1 MGTILFIWSMVA
13 MSQDHV
19 YGRQTGYAWTYSG
32 EYATVQHCEN
42 AGRQLGIKPEFF
54 RCVPTGKK

>member
-1 MGTILFIWSMVA
+1 MSTILFVWSVVA
-13 MSQDHV
+13 MGNTGK
-19 YGRQTGYAWTYSG
+19 YGREYYNGWTYSG

-42 AGRQLGIKPEFF
+42 AGRQLGLKPESF